1 MTIRTVL
8 DDRDK
13 TELMEYT
20 DDARQDAQTNL
31 DNVKQELTNKMSSDK
46 SELQSGI
53 DDLES
58 TKADRTELSG
68 HNISDS
74 AHSDIR
80 ALISG
85 LTDRLNALANS
96 DDETLDQM
104 SEIVAYI
111 KNNKNL
117 IDNITTNKVNVS
129 DIINNLVSNVPNKP
143 LSAAQGY
150 VLKNLIDALPSLPEH
165 NVSKDAH
172 QDIRTVSNDAKSI
185 ADEAILKAQE
195 ALNATGTGLI
205 EITQAEIDE
214 LWGGMSGDLVAMTKD
229 ELDALFV

>member
-1 MTIRTVL
+1 MAIRTVL

-46 SELQSGI
+46 SELQGNI
-53 DDLES
+53 DDLEL

-68 HNISDS
+68 HNTSDS

-80 ALISG
+80 ELISG
-85 LTDRLNALANS
+85 LTERLNALANS

-117 IDNITTNKVNVS
+117 IDNITTNKVNVA
-129 DIINNLVSNVPNKP
+129 DIINNLTSNVANKP

-150 VLKNLIDALPSLPEH
+150 ALKKLIDALPSLPEH
-165 NVSKDAH
+165 NISPEAH
-172 QDIRTVSNDAKSI
+172 QDIRTISNDAKST

-195 ALNATGTGLI
+195 ALNATGTGLT

-229 ELDALFV
+229 ELDAMFI

>member
-13 TELMEYT
+13 QELIEYT

-31 DNVKQELTNKMSSDK
+31 DNVKQELTDKMTADK
-46 SELQSGI
+46 SELQGNI
-53 DDLES
+53 DSLDS
-58 TKADRTELSG
+58 KKADRAELEA
-68 HNISDS
+68 HNISDT
-74 AHSDIR
+74 AHADIR
-80 ALISG
+80 GLISG
-85 LTDRLNALANS
+85 LTDRLNTLADS
-96 DDETLDQM
+96 DDETLDQL

-111 KNNKNL
+111 ENNKDL
-117 IDNITTNKVNVS
+117 IDQITTNKVNVS
-129 DIINNLVSNVPNKP
+129 DIINNLTSNVANKP

-165 NVSKDAH
+165 NVDPEAH
-172 QDIRTVSNDAKSI
+172 HDIRSTLSI
-185 ADEAILKAQE
+185 TTSTANEALTKAQE

-205 EITQAEIDE
+205 EITNDEIDE
-214 LWGGMSGDLVAMTKD
+214 LWGGTSGDLVAMTKE